1 MSVDI
6 DDSITNRAQS
16 LGSRVWDSRPS
27 SLNGL
32 GKPGRIWQ
40 DLAGSSRQD
49 PGGTRKKVSQTPV
62 KIWSGR
68 ASGACRIGSG
78 TLPEHARVNKKP
90 KNRKS
95 LSPKWES
102 SFLGTAFWQFW
113 GPAGR
118 PKSTKNEPR
127 VENMRPA
134 RVPEATFFV
143 FSCVAVR
150 SRSPDRFVEG
160 QTVRKSVRRATPN
173 GTGKKKRQ
181 KLLPA
186 PSPDALFRLRA
197 RFLSTLGSR
206 PDLKN

>member
-6 DDSITNRAQS
+6 DNSITNRAQS

-127 VENMRPA
+127 VENIRPA

-160 QTVRKSVRRATPN
+160 QALQN
-173 GTGKKKRQ
+173 C
-181 KLLPA
+181 A
-186 PSPDALFRLRA
+186 PTTAGA
-197 RFLSTLGSR
+197 RF
-206 PDLKN
+206 